1 MRLKELIIQ
10 LASKPLPAEIPAKA
24 VWLINCSEKKGVDFA
39 GEMAFRPASYAHAEC
54 ELADEFRPYDRSEER
69 NDYFIGSTAYLAG
82 CVAHLSCEE
91 IDRDWESICMMMN
104 W

>member
-39 GEMAFRPASYAHAEC
+39 GAIALAEC